1 MALSSSPLAVTLE
14 TLCGSPGTSSKSVD
28 GHIKGSFI
36 SDYVFNLSQKTLSP
50 LEIKVLEKGL
60 GFSPTLSTINEVDLR
75 RDISHFNRKMGCKWL
90 FRNERQENVR
100 EISEFKSKST

>member
-1 MALSSSPLAVTLE
+1 MALRSSPVAVTLE

-28 GHIKGSFI
+28 GHIKGNFV
-36 SDYVFNLSQKTLSP
+36 SDYVFNLSQKTMSP

-75 RDISHFNRKMGCKWL
+75 RDISNFNRKM
-90 FRNERQENVR
+90 
-100 EISEFKSKST
+100 